1 MLHTYIMYNAYIYIY
16 ILHYIIHHILKWHR
30 PQGAPAARPPC
41 ARPAPSGPTRCQVS
55 MMWFFFGRSE
65 PTKMGKTMDFMIC
78 LWYLWYFMIFCDI
91 LWRLHGHMMGRLKQ
105 QFKILVIFGC
115 VWIWIVFRKLM
126 IKRCFQARIG
136 DPMWPFKLLI
146 IIGTE
151 KIYPWIHGY
160 LNLYR
165 YPDMASH
172 GHFCDHRVVQ
182 AEVQV
187 VYNSMRDVLVSTHSC
202 GRFQFYIPYLIPT
215 ST

>member
-1 MLHTYIMYNAYIYIY
+1 MLHTYIMYNAYIYITLY
-16 ILHYIIHHILKWHR
+16 NTSYFKM
-30 PQGAPAARPPC
+30 APPSRRSSSAPPMRAASSQWPNKMP
-41 ARPAPSGPTRCQVS
+41 GVDDVV
-55 MMWFFFGRSE
+55 FFGRSE

-105 QFKILVIFGC
+105 QFKILVIFGY

-182 AEVQV
+182 AEDQV